1 MNNHLIHDVIRI
13 IPKKFKDERG
23 LFSEIFNSRDYK
35 KLGIEEQ
42 FVQDNYSFSKKV
54 GTVRGLHFQ
63 SPPYEQSKLISC
75 ISGSIFDV
83 AIDIRKNSPS
93 FGKWTGYELS
103 YSNGCQ
109 LYVPVGFAHG
119 FMTLEDNTKVIYKCS
134 NYYFPKSEVVI
145 KWNDPEIGIEWPLNT
160 KTIKSDRDNKAP
172 FLSQIESP
180 FQWINNS

>member
-1 MNNHLIHDVIRI
+1 MY
-13 IPKKFKDERG
+13 KW
-23 LFSEIFNSRDYK
+23 FN
-35 KLGIEEQ
+35 
-42 FVQDNYSFSKKV
+42 
-54 GTVRGLHFQ
+54 
-63 SPPYEQSKLISC
+63 
-75 ISGSIFDV
+75 FDV

-172 FLSQIESP
+172 YLSQIESP